1 MSSYEV
7 NGKYAIVT
15 GAGSGINLA
24 FAEQLLEKGCS
35 VILAD
40 LKLRPEAEEVLSQY
54 TNKAAGKPSA
64 VFHKVDLANWAQI
77 SSLWNT
83 ALQTFP
89 QIDIVCNGA
98 GIYEPPETSFWN
110 PPGISPLAQDREDAN
125 PGQYKSFAVNTAAP
139 IRMAQIAIDYWLQ
152 NRHIQGN
159 LLWVASLGGYV
170 HNIQAPIYFA
180 TKAAIVSFVKSLAVL
195 KKRLGIRNAAVCP
208 GTVHVDA
215 NFLPIFFPEYC
226 KNRVRP
232 EDLGLTPAECASVM
246 MRVLTEPEF
255 GDGNIVEAMMI
266 GSKEN
271 PKINARE
278 VPMEAL
284 YPTTGALGEDNHLV
298 EEEENIS
305 LQPLKNRTIT
315 ISAVTMKFST
325 SALLFFVPAVFGYW
339 NCELPK
345 GGDLGTCVPNG
356 SDAGQMVNTC
366 GELAT
371 DVLLSDP
378 ASPTPPW
385 EGQMATSPPT
395 MPQQLSRQRVRS
407 SNHGSRNY
415 GFERDYLELQE
426 AGFDRCITCARC
438 LLTPRGGQFQARFS

>member
-7 NGKYAIVT
+7 NSKYAIVT

-24 FAEQLLEKGCS
+24 FAEQLLEKGCY

-64 VFHKVDLANWAQI
+64 VFHKVDLADWAQI

-180 TKAAIVSFVKSLAVL
+180 TKAAIVSFVKSLSVL
-195 KKRLGIRNAAVCP
+195 KKQLGIRNAAVCP
-208 GTVHVDA
+208 GTVHT
-215 NFLPIFFPEYC
+215 PIFFPEYC
-226 KNRVRP
+226 RNRVRP

-255 GDGNIVEAMMI
+255 GDGNIVEAMMV

-271 PKINARE
+271 PKINVRE

-298 EEEENIS
+298 EEEE
-305 LQPLKNRTIT
+305 
-315 ISAVTMKFST
+315 KF
-325 SALLFFVPAVFGYW
+325 V
-339 NCELPK
+339 K
-345 GGDLGTCVPNG
+345 
-356 SDAGQMVNTC
+356 
-366 GELAT
+366 
-371 DVLLSDP
+371 
-378 ASPTPPW
+378 
-385 EGQMATSPPT
+385 
-395 MPQQLSRQRVRS
+395 R
-407 SNHGSRNY
+407 
-415 GFERDYLELQE
+415 LQE
-426 AGFDRCITCARC
+426 HGMR
-438 LLTPRGGQFQARFS
+438 